1 MSDKIPTI
9 MIICRVFRAATGAGK
24 TGDYVALLEVD
35 FHYEIDSF
43 GSDSEYIK

>member
-24 TGDYVALLEVD
+24 TGDYAEVD